1 MKIIKPAFLIF
12 LFPLLLSSCLV
23 ERQLAGKF
31 IAEWKPPAVLVM
43 APEYV
48 LKENLKAEKLYLRT
62 DLSPVQKDSAAFY
75 SSLFLKEI
83 SDSLLIE
90 TYVNAFIK
98 GLRDQ
103 GYVVFVEA
111 DLDTFLT
118 WKGEAYVFNMA
129 QLLLEEYII
138 PLSEHESFDDTL
150 VYYKKFELNA
160 LSVNSWFELSPM
172 NAPEDEPR
180 LLYASHYLH
189 DYLKGRFTRHPIKG
203 TVVYKYEKRPVEIRD
218 VYRLAEILGRK
229 YAGWL
234 TDYFVNSY
242 IEESLPEGLAPEV
255 RYTYDPVSGKL
266 KRSWEDRFMEMDP

>member
-1 MKIIKPAFLIF
+1 MKNFKPGILLFL
-12 LFPLLLSSCLV
+12 LPVLLSSCLV

-31 IAEWKPPAVLVM
+31 IAEWTPPAVLVM

-48 LKENLKAEKLYLRT
+48 LKENLKAEKMFLRT
-62 DLSPVQKDSAAFY
+62 DLSQTQKDSAAFF
-75 SSLFLKEI
+75 SSLFLNEI
-83 SDSLLIE
+83 SDSSLIE
-90 TYVNAFIK
+90 TYVNAFVK

-111 DLDTFLT
+111 DLDTFLA

-138 PLSEHESFDDTL
+138 PLSEQASFDDTL

-160 LSVNSWFELSPM
+160 LSINSWFELSPM
-172 NAPEDEPR
+172 NAPDDEPH

-203 TVVYKYEKRPVEIRD
+203 TVVYKYEKRPVETRD
-218 VYRLAEILGRK
+218 IYRLAEVLGKK

-234 TDYFVNSY
+234 TDYFINSY
-242 IEESLPEGLAPEV
+242 IQDSLPEGLEPEV
-255 RYTYDPVSGKL
+255 RYTYDPMTK
-266 KRSWEDRFMEMDP
+266 KFRRIWEERFMEMEP